1 MTGELGGRRA
11 CVLEQLW
18 LSRYQAAALL
28 LGSGVNVLHVDT
40 DMVPA
45 RSLSLALP
53 LSAGSTTSHPTRST

>member
-1 MTGELGGRRA
+1 MSASRP

-18 LSRYQAAALL
+18 LSRYHAAALL

-45 RSLSLALP
+45 RSLSL
-53 LSAGSTTSHPTRST
+53 TRPPSLCRRYH